1 MTPSSLLSPQV
12 TWRGKMRI
20 LGGLIDIG
28 VLTLRLVL
36 WIKYNSADNVFL
48 VKNLCNL
55 IETGNLIERARGV
68 HQYGHK
74 EIFVKYV
81 IARDWY
87 GIETEEEW
95 KTAISPPPLVI

>member
-1 MTPSSLLSPQV
+1 
-12 TWRGKMRI
+12 MRI

-28 VLTLRLVL
+28 VFILRLVL

-68 HQYGHK
+68 HHYDHK
-74 EIFVKYV
+74 ETFVKYV